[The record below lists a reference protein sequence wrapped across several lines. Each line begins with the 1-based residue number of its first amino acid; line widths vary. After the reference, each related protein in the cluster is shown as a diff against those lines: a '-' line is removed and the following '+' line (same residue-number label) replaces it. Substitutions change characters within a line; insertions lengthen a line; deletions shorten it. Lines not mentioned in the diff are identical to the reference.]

1 MARKFRDFVLRNEKS
16 LIELY
21 ETGNPKYA
29 RYLELIKLAKE
40 AFTIYCRNDK
50 NRTKATSNPFSLL
63 IYKASREK
71 AFKHELIGPLFKK
84 YVAEISRVGYCGRLN
99 WENNKAKQRQA
110 PIEDS
115 TSSKYKK
122 QWVPHAFYF
131 I

>member
-1 MARKFRDFVLRNEKS
+1 MAKNFRDYVLRNEEG

-50 NRTKATSNPFSLL
+50 NGTKATSNPFALL

-71 AFKHELIGPLFKK
+71 GLKHELFGPLFKK
-84 YVAEISRVGYCGRLN
+84 YVAEISRVGHCGRLN
-99 WENNKAKQRQA
+99 WENN
-110 PIEDS
+110 
-115 TSSKYKK
+115 
-122 QWVPHAFYF
+122 
-131 I
+131 